1 MKEITYKQAINEA
14 VDEEMRRDAMVFLLG
29 EDVRT
34 WGAPYGDLEGLFEKY
49 PDRVFDTPISERA
62 IVGAAI
68 GAAMMGM
75 RPVASMM
82 FVEFLGVCF
91 SEIANTLVKTRY
103 MTGGMVKMPITL
115 LAYCGAGISAA
126 GQHSDT
132 WNGLLMSIPGL
143 KIVFPSTP
151 HDAKGLL
158 KSSIREDNPVVFLS
172 HQFLLG
178 GELKSAISDG
188 EYLVPLGKAD
198 IKREGKDVT
207 VVATALMV
215 HRALAAAKM
224 AEERNISLE
233 IIDPRTLVPLDKETI
248 IDSVKKTGRL
258 VIIDEEPK
266 TGSAASEIAATVA
279 EEAFNYLKAPIKRVC
294 APETPVPF
302 SLPLEKEWM
311 PAEGDLLQAID
322 DIM

>member
-1 MKEITYKQAINEA
+1 MKKINFKQAINEA
-14 VDEEMRRDAMVFLLG
+14 VDEEMQRDPTVFLLG
-29 EDVRT
+29 EDVRV
-34 WGAPYGDLEGLFEKY
+34 WGAPYGDLKGLFDKY

-62 IVGAAI
+62 IMGAAI
-68 GAAMMGM
+68 GAATMGM

-82 FVEFLGVCF
+82 FIEFLGVCF

-132 WNGLLMSIPGL
+132 WNGLLMSVPGL

-158 KSSIREDNPVVFLS
+158 KSAIREDNPVVFLS

-178 GELKSAISDG
+178 GEAEDPMPEG
-188 EYLVPLGKAD
+188 DHLVPLGKAAIRRAGED
-198 IKREGKDVT
+198 IT
-207 VVATALMV
+207 VVAMALMV
-215 HRALAAAKM
+215 HRALAAAKI
-224 AEERNISLE
+224 AEERGISME
-233 IIDPRTLVPLDKETI
+233 IIDPRTLIPLDKETI
-248 IDSVKKTGRL
+248 TDSVKKTGRL
-258 VIIDEEPK
+258 IIFDEEPK

-279 EEAFNYLKAPIKRVC
+279 EEAFDYLKAPIRRVC
-294 APETPVPF
+294 TPETPVPF
-302 SLPLEKEWM
+302 SPPLEKEWM
-311 PAEGDLLQAID
+311 PSEDDLLRAID
-322 DIM
+322 GLM